1 MLEFYVRM
9 SDTARRVR
17 HARIV
22 GKTTGKRQGNSMT
35 ALSPQASAGTLATVG
50 ELFSACARLH
60 AGATALEYGD
70 RCISYGE
77 LQDRVRRATAMLAA
91 QGLQRGDRVALL
103 SRNRPEY
110 FEVELAAA

>member
-77 LQDRVRRATAMLAA
+77 LQDRVRRGGPMVGA
-91 QGLQRGDRVALL
+91 QRPAPGGGGALFL
-103 SRNRPEY
+103 RPR
-110 FEVELAAA
+110 